1 MHSRLVITMLLI
13 FMIRINTGSQTKG
26 VEYSPYSDSVELSSA
41 DKSLIDKA
49 FDYINDE
56 LNFIDFDDCNNCDSR
71 AHLIAAILESKHPE
85 LNMAKAWLF
94 ADFKRASQ
102 EERYRYKKYVY
113 LSAGEEC
120 SSWGYHVAPV
130 VLIRNKGSV
139 DTMVFDPATQS
150 NPVSLQKWALDLTPQ
165 EGKTYL
171 IIKDKKY
178 YTFPDNSGKKF
189 EDEKREW
196 KDDSKSLNDEDF
208 SKSIER
214 ILKSKHGLR
223 EHWLFSSEVKKIREL
238 LSNNEGEN

>member
-1 MHSRLVITMLLI
+1 
-13 FMIRINTGSQTKG
+13 
-26 VEYSPYSDSVELSSA
+26 
-41 DKSLIDKA
+41 
-49 FDYINDE
+49 
-56 LNFIDFDDCNNCDSR
+56 
-71 AHLIAAILESKHPE
+71 
-85 LNMAKAWLF
+85 
-94 ADFKRASQ
+94 
-102 EERYRYKKYVY
+102 
-113 LSAGEEC
+113 
-120 SSWGYHVAPV
+120 
-130 VLIRNKGSV
+130 
-139 DTMVFDPATQS
+139 MVFDPATQS

-214 ILKSKHGLR
+214 LLKSKHGLR